1 MSLKGTWWGVR
12 DTKWKKV
19 VNKMKESTEIE
30 WVKVVKMTESW
41 DIKRNKV
48 VTSNE
53 QNLEHQN
60 ERKLW
65 NQMTERYN
73 KKWKQTRWILW
84 TQDQNKVTLLTDILL
99 ESNYLPNFS
108 SPYWEQEVRDLSLM
122 IWILQDLLMWTAFL
136 NILVNYQS
144 FCKFKIKIMLI
155 KSTFYS
161 QNSFTIKCKPALQK
175 LECSKIPSCLKHQR
189 MLSQCLVQDS
199 SIPRLPIEKRLN
211 ISYFIICRQGCQV

>member
-1 MSLKGTWWGVR
+1 MEVFKWERVVYMSLKGTWWGVR

-108 SPYWEQEVRDLSLM
+108 SPYWEQEVRDLS
-122 IWILQDLLMWTAFL
+122 
-136 NILVNYQS
+136 
-144 FCKFKIKIMLI
+144 
-155 KSTFYS
+155 
-161 QNSFTIKCKPALQK
+161 
-175 LECSKIPSCLKHQR
+175 
-189 MLSQCLVQDS
+189 
-199 SIPRLPIEKRLN
+199 
-211 ISYFIICRQGCQV
+211 